1 MIVIYPCLDT
11 QGLVKTGFHL
21 VCFVWFMVINATFNI
36 ISVIY
41 IMAVSFIG
49 GGNRSTRR
57 KSPTCR
63 KSLTNFITYLVW
75 DHRQVEIHDGLNL
88 HNKDIK
94 AVEQVIMTKMR
105 LLYFY
110 KSTLF
115 FFSSFTG
122 EFFFIEWLIL
132 SCQLYN
138 V

>member
-1 MIVIYPCLDT
+1 MIVIYPCPDT
-11 QGLVKTGFHL
+11 QGLVNTGFHL
-21 VCFVWFMVINATFNI
+21 VWFVWFMVINATFNI

-63 KSLTNFITYLVW
+63 KSQTNFITYLVW

-110 KSTLF
+110 KNTF
-115 FFSSFTG
+115 FFFI
-122 EFFFIEWLIL
+122 FHRRNFFIEWLIL